1 MIDELVNNLISNFF
15 GEVWIF
21 GIALIGIFILVS
33 LAIGLNFSSAIMLS
47 LPISLMIASSGFFSG
62 YGWIADA
69 VLVIVGLA
77 YGLVIVRLLSR

>member
-1 MIDELVNNLISNFF
+1 MVSLS
-15 GEVWIF
+15 
-21 GIALIGIFILVS
+21 IGI
-33 LAIGLNFSSAIMLS
+33 NFSSAILLS

-77 YGLVIVRLLSR
+77 YGFIVVRLLGK